1 MKEKSTKEKIIN
13 SLENKKKVVKIKV
26 TKEIQEEINKVRKEC
41 GFPEEPIKP
50 DYELEALFG

>member
-13 SLENKKKVVKIKV
+13 SLEDKTKVIKIKV
-26 TKEIQEEINKVRKEC
+26 TKRMQEDINKVRKEC